1 MHNKKLQVNY
11 KSFDEL
17 SLGARNFF
25 DYIVKF
31 NVDKHKD
38 LKMNDLIDEIL
49 AFIIQI
55 EEQFGLNNEYFFSEQ
70 LLITHVLVK
79 ERIKH
84 YKKFGFKIVN

>member
-11 KSFDEL
+11 KSFNEL

-25 DYIVKF
+25 DYIIKF
-31 NVDKHKD
+31 NVDKHKN
-38 LKMNDLIDEIL
+38 MNNNDLIDEVL

-55 EEQFGLNNEYFFSEQ
+55 EEQFGLHNEYFFAEK
-70 LLITHVLVK
+70 LLITHDLIK